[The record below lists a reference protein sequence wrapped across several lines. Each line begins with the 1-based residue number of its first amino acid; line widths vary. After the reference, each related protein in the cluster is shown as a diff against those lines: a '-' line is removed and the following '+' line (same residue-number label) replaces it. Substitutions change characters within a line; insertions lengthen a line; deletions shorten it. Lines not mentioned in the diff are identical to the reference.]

1 MIIDPEIASWGDWTW
16 RVTWHN
22 GIGYTMN
29 YQIGP
34 QERRGPTAMYLMK
47 TTDGK
52 KYEKVSKIDL
62 DGFPNEAVI
71 RFDKAGEMFVLIR
84 RELEDQMGVFARSK
98 APFTQWDFK
107 KLDYRLGGPNFLFM
121 DDETIIAGTR
131 LFDPEAYMGL
141 LVGNKEGNFKK
152 VLRLPS
158 GGDTSYPG
166 LILEKNRLL
175 VSYYSS
181 HEGKASIYFAE
192 IPLSCFEKM
201 GKTPPM
207 LNSTK
212 IRNRSKYVAA
222 MFSLDEIK
230 RRQTLACE

>member
-1 MIIDPEIASWGDWTW
+1 
-16 RVTWHN
+16 
-22 GIGYTMN
+22 MN
-29 YQIGP
+29 
-34 QERRGPTAMYLMK
+34 
-47 TTDGK
+47 
-52 KYEKVSKIDL
+52 
-62 DGFPNEAVI
+62 
-71 RFDKAGEMFVLIR
+71 
-84 RELEDQMGVFARSK
+84 
-98 APFTQWDFK
+98 
-107 KLDYRLGGPNFLFM
+107 YRLGGPNFLFM

-152 VLRLPS
+152 VLKLPS

-192 IPLSCFEKM
+192 IPLSYFEKM
-201 GKTPPM
+201 EKTPPM

-212 IRNRSKYVAA
+212 IRNRSKYGAA
-222 MFSLDEIK
+222 MVSLDEIK